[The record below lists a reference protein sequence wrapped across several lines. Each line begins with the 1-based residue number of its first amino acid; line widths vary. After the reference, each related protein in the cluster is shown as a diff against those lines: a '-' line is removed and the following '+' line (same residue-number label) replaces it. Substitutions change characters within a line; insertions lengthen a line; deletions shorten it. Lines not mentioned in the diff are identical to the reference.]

1 MIEKISLIIKN
12 FLIQNRSFLKKS
24 AAVLSGSVIVQLIP
38 IFLLPFLS
46 RSIEE
51 EVLGYYLLWISF
63 SSLFLIL
70 MTVKLDIAIFVSKTE
85 EEAFKLLQLIIII
98 AIFVGTLLFLI
109 GQFVFLV
116 LDISEEYLILEP
128 FFLVLILYSI
138 VFSIITA
145 INSFQVYCSDF
156 YNYNVSRIV
165 FAIVLNSFV
174 LFTALLIDTSLK
186 AIIYSHFI
194 GSIFALIIILY
205 QNRFIHNILNLSWII
220 KEPTK
225 LLKKHK
231 KFLIFSLPAEFI
243 NNLSNQIP
251 LIFIASKF
259 GGVYLAY
266 YALINKS
273 LSAPVGLIASSFLA
287 VFKDEASTE
296 FRENNNCSKS
306 YNKVFKTLAMISISC
321 FGILFFILPDLFS
334 MFFGS
339 SYKEAGVLAKLL
351 VPLFLIR
358 FVASPLSY
366 TLFITENQFFDFLWQ
381 LLLLILVFLIFHFS
395 TTFKMSIVLFS
406 LTYTMMYLLNLIL
419 SYKAALN
426 KL

>member
-1 MIEKISLIIKN
+1 LIKIIIFFIKN
-12 FLIQNRSFLKKS
+12 FLIQHRSFLKKS
-24 AAVLSGSVIVQLIP
+24 GAVLSGSVIVQLIP
-38 IFLLPFLS
+38 FFLLPFLS
-46 RSIEE
+46 RSINE

-70 MTVKLDIAIFVSKTE
+70 MTLKLDIAIFVSKTK

-98 AIFVGTLLFLI
+98 AFVVGALLFLL

-116 LDISEEYLILEP
+116 IDISEEYLILKP

-145 INSFQVYCSDF
+145 INSFQVYSSDF

-194 GSIFALIIILY
+194 GSIFALLIILY
-205 QNRFIHNILNLSWII
+205 QNRFIYNILNLTWII

-231 KFLIFSLPAEFI
+231 NFLIFSFPAEFI

-259 GGVYLAY
+259 GGIYLAY

-296 FRENNNCSKS
+296 LRENNNCSKS
-306 YNKVFKTLAMISISC
+306 YNKVFKTLAMISIPC

-351 VPLFLIR
+351 VPLFLIK
-358 FVASPLSY
+358 FIASPLSY
-366 TLFITENQFFDFLWQ
+366 TLFITENQFIDFVWQ
-381 LLLLILVFLIFHFS
+381 FLLLILVFLIFYFS

-419 SYKAALN
+419 SYKASLN

>member
-1 MIEKISLIIKN
+1 MPWAYFSTIFTLISDWALP
-12 FLIQNRSFLKKS
+12 LR
-24 AAVLSGSVIVQLIP
+24 P
-38 IFLLPFLS
+38 IHLAT
-46 RSIEE
+46 I
-51 EVLGYYLLWISF
+51 W
-63 SSLFLIL
+63 
-70 MTVKLDIAIFVSKTE
+70 
-85 EEAFKLLQLIIII
+85 
-98 AIFVGTLLFLI
+98 
-109 GQFVFLV
+109 
-116 LDISEEYLILEP
+116 
-128 FFLVLILYSI
+128 
-138 VFSIITA
+138 
-145 INSFQVYCSDF
+145 
-156 YNYNVSRIV
+156 
-165 FAIVLNSFV
+165 
-174 LFTALLIDTSLK
+174 
-186 AIIYSHFI
+186 
-194 GSIFALIIILY
+194 IIILY

-231 KFLIFSLPAEFI
+231 KFLSFSLPAEFI

-366 TLFITENQFFDFLWQ
+366 TLFFTENQFFDFLWQ

>member
-1 MIEKISLIIKN
+1 MIKNLIFSIKN
-12 FLIQNRSFLKKS
+12 FLKINQKFLKKS
-24 AAVLSGSVIVQLIP
+24 AGVLSGSLIVQLIP
-38 IFLLPFLS
+38 VFLLPFLS
-46 RSIEE
+46 RSLEE
-51 EVLGYYLLWISF
+51 DVLGYYLLWISI

-70 MTVKLDIAIFVSKTE
+70 MTVKLDIAIFVSKTK
-85 EEAFKLLQLIIII
+85 EEAFKLLQLIIVI
-98 AIFVGTLLFLI
+98 AFIVGIFLFIL
-109 GQFVFLV
+109 GQFAFLV
-116 LDISEEYLILEP
+116 LDLSEEYQKLEP
-128 FFLVLILYSI
+128 FLLLLILYSI
-138 VFSIITA
+138 IFSIITA

-156 YNYNVSRIV
+156 YNYNVSRII
-165 FAIVLNSFV
+165 FAVVLNVFV
-174 LFTALLIDTSLK
+174 LFSALVIDTSLK
-186 AIIYSHFI
+186 AMIYSHFI
-194 GSIFALIIILY
+194 GSVFALIIILF
-205 QNRFIHNILNLSWII
+205 QNKFSINIFKISWII
-220 KEPTK
+220 KEPTE
-225 LLKKHK
+225 LIKKHK

-287 VFKDEASTE
+287 VFKDDASTE
-296 FRENNNCSKS
+296 FRENNNCKKS
-306 YNKVFKTLAMISISC
+306 YHKVFKTLGLISFPC
-321 FGILFFILPDLFS
+321 FLILFFILPDLFS
-334 MFFGS
+334 VLFGS
-339 SYKEAGVLAKLL
+339 SYREAGVYAKIL

-381 LLLLILVFLIFHFS
+381 LFLLILVFLIFYFS
-395 TTFKMSIVLFS
+395 PTFKTSIILFS
-406 LTYTMMYLLNLIL
+406 ITYSAMYIINLIL